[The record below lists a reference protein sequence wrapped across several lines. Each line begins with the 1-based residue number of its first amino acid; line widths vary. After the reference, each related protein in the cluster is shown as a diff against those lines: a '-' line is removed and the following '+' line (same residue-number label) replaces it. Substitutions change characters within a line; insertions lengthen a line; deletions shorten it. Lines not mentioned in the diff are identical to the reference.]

1 MSLSSSIVSVQAGQ
15 VVLVAQDKAEAT
27 AEQWAQLMEHVR
39 EGVVRENGDMQRI
52 TGMVISDGGA
62 PTVEQRANL
71 KVFLAGKKFRIVVAT
86 DVAVVRVVVGL
97 MSWFNPE
104 MKVVAPTRVDQW
116 FEFAHVQTQEHAE
129 VWQVM
134 WKLQQSIGG
143 LTTAKKMN
151 PFFSRAQA
159 SA

>member
-1 MSLSSSIVSVQAGQ
+1 MSLTSNLVSINAGQ
-15 VVLVAQDKAEAT
+15 VVLAAQDKKEAS
-27 AEQWAQLMEHVR
+27 AEQWAALMGHVR
-39 EGVVRENGDMQRI
+39 EGVAREKGDMQRI

-62 PTVEQRANL
+62 PTVEQRADL
-71 KVFLAGKKFRIVVAT
+71 KAFLAGKKFRIVVAT

-116 FEFAHVQTQEHAE
+116 FEFAHVQPKEHAE

-143 LTTAKKMN
+143 SSTARKMN
-151 PFFSRAQA
+151 EFFSRAQA